1 MKKFDRG
8 LSLQIDQLV
17 KAIEQARAKRQP
29 ARVAG
34 LTVRLS
40 ILESEI
46 PLCDQSTLRSAPT
59 GKAD

>member
-1 MKKFDRG
+1 MKKFSRD
-8 LSLQIDQLV
+8 LSLKIDQLV
-17 KAIEQARAKRQP
+17 NAIALAKAKRQP